1 MSTREILRWTG
12 CAAVAL
18 AAHGLLALAVA
29 HRADDLDL
37 EAGAPVVML
46 ELAPRAVAPPTPI
59 SELAP
64 GPEVMEAASEARLAE
79 LTPPQQMREA
89 RNEVRPID
97 QVRPEE
103 RQSDETRDTP
113 DVPAP
118 NPEVVLPPP
127 VPRPAFKPEEAEAVP
142 EAREAAPVP
151 TAPVSVAVTAERE
164 AAPAAGQVDRPTSQ
178 AIVSWQRQLI
188 AHLERY
194 KRYPPN
200 AHGEVGTAN
209 VAFTLDQTGRASGIR
224 IVRSS
229 GSAALDDETLAMIR
243 RAQPLPPPP
252 GGITDAELSFIVPIR
267 YAVSH

>member
-1 MSTREILRWTG
+1 MSTREVLRWTG
-12 CAAVAL
+12 CAAVVV
-18 AAHGLLALAVA
+18 AAHGLVALAIA

-46 ELAPRAVAPPTPI
+46 ELAPRAAARPTPI

-64 GPEVMEAASEARLAE
+64 GPEVMEAESETRVAE
-79 LTPPQQMREA
+79 LTPQQQVMEA
-89 RNEVRPID
+89 KKEVRTID

-103 RQSDETRDTP
+103 RQSDETRDIP
-113 DVPAP
+113 DVQAP

-127 VPRPAFKPEEAEAVP
+127 VPRPAWKPEEAEAVP
-142 EAREAAPVP
+142 EAKEAAPVP
-151 TAPVSVAVTAERE
+151 TAPASVAVVAERE

-178 AIVSWQRQLI
+178 AVVSWQRQLI
-188 AHLERY
+188 AHLEHY
-194 KRYPPN
+194 KRYPPQ
-200 AHGEVGTAN
+200 AHGEYGTAN
-209 VAFTLDQTGRASGIR
+209 VAFTLDQTGRVTTMR

-229 GSAALDDETLAMIR
+229 GSTALDDETLAMIR

-267 YAVSH
+267 YAASR